1 MLDPSCSLEYSIS
14 HKMSL
19 KSENYNYTEDF
30 ENNTSF
36 LNPNNQSGLTLTRS
50 KRDAYK
56 TNSRHVE
63 TSQQT
68 AVGGGGMSSNELKA
82 RLLQVVKN
90 KGIYDVMK
98 VEFVSLSELNKI
110 K

>member
-1 MLDPSCSLEYSIS
+1 
-14 HKMSL
+14 MSL

-36 LNPNNQSGLTLTRS
+36 LNPNGTSARSRQQRDVSKATSNKNVESNQR
-50 KRDAYK
+50 A
-56 TNSRHVE
+56 
-63 TSQQT
+63 
-68 AVGGGGMSSNELKA
+68 GGGMSSNELKA

-98 VEFVSLSELNKI
+98 VIKI
-110 K
+110 FLV